1 MKREIVVFSLETLS
15 DNKTGKNSRI
25 NGRFSLH
32 TLAFQAKHGIDMPC
46 VIKGN
51 ASPAQAAALML
62 DTDKNSKNN
71 TFLPM
76 KKEKHVSL
84 TG

>member
-1 MKREIVVFSLETLS
+1 MFSLETLS
-15 DNKTGKNSRI
+15 DNKTGKNGRI

-32 TLAFQAKHGIDMPC
+32 TLAFQAKHGSGTPC

-62 DTDKNSKNN
+62 DTDEGGVIFESITVILKTPK
-71 TFLPM
+71 TILFYL
-76 KKEKHVSL
+76 
-84 TG
+84 